1 MPSTLLKNARL
12 LDPWTSLDAPGDLLA
27 VKGFI
32 TAIGA
37 EAAAAAPADA
47 VIVDCGGH
55 CLTPGL
61 VDMRVQLREPGHE
74 HVESLAISSQ
84 AAAAGGITSLVG
96 LPDTEPVLD
105 DVALV
110 EFITRRAQKLGLVN
124 IYAFAAATRGLAGAE
139 LTEMGLLA
147 AAGAL
152 GFTDGTRAIADAL
165 VMRRA
170 LSYART
176 FDALIVQH
184 PEEPRL
190 ANGGSATEGEV
201 ATRLGL
207 PTMPAAA
214 EIMMIERDLHLVELT
229 GGRYHAAHIS
239 TGAAVAAIRKA
250 KARGLPVTCDTAP
263 QYFTLNETAI
273 GNYRTFAKLSPP
285 LRSEND
291 RLAVVE
297 GLKDGTIDAIAS
309 DHAPRDQ
316 DAKRLPYA
324 SAAPGMVGLETLL
337 PLSLAL
343 YHDVGLPLLKVLRK
357 LTQGPADILRLPIGR
372 LAVGAP
378 ADLVL
383 FDLERPWRIDAG
395 KFVSKA
401 RNTLFDGHPVQ
412 GKVLRTFVAGRM
424 AHVATDVPGAG
435 I

>member
-1 MPSTLLKNARL
+1 MPSTLLKHARL
-12 LDPWTSLDAPGDLLA
+12 LDPWTSRDAPGDLLA
-27 VKGFI
+27 VNGFI
-32 TAIGA
+32 AAIGA
-37 EAAAAAPADA
+37 EAAGAAPADA
-47 VIVDCGGH
+47 VIVECAGH
-55 CLTPGL
+55 CLAPGL

-110 EFITRRAQKLGLVN
+110 EFITRRAQKIGLVN
-124 IYAFAAATRGLAGAE
+124 IYAFAAATRGLAGIE
-139 LTEMGLLA
+139 LTEMGLMR

-165 VMRRA
+165 TMRRA

-176 FDALIVQH
+176 FDALVVQH

-190 ANGGSATEGEV
+190 AAGGAATEGET

-297 GLKDGTIDAIAS
+297 GLRDGTIDAIAS
-309 DHAPRDQ
+309 DHAPQDQ

-337 PLSLAL
+337 PLTLAL

-383 FDLERPWRIDAG
+383 FDLERPWRIDVG

-412 GKVLRTFVAGRM
+412 GKVLRTLVAGRM
-424 AHVATDVPGAG
+424 AHVNPDAAA
-435 I
+435 